1 VKKLEVAKWAV
12 CERRDDRYPL
22 ADAWVVWEDSA
33 GQSRRLQ
40 ILDASRQ
47 GLCLGLEPDSP
58 SLPEGLEMEGVVL
71 CIAGV
76 EMRGRLRVTQST
88 TSLTRGVACGGEFA
102 PASFEDDE
110 RFRKIVAELEHRVH
124 VTKTSS

>member
-22 ADAWVVWEDSA
+22 AEAWVVWKDST
-33 GQSRRLQ
+33 GRSRRLQ

-47 GLCLGLEPDSP
+47 GLCVGLEADGPA
-58 SLPEGLEMEGVVL
+58 LPEGLEMEAVVL
-71 CIAGV
+71 SVAGV

-88 TSLTRGVACGGEFA
+88 TSLTRGVACGCEFA

-110 RFRKIVAELEHRVH
+110 RYRKIVAELEHRAH
-124 VTKTSS
+124 VTKTTS